1 MQIISRALPFVEK
14 IYTAEFK
21 ETKLPELPE
30 VETTCRGIRPYLIGQ
45 TINGVI
51 IRQAQL
57 RWPITRG
64 LADKISR
71 ANIES
76 VNRRGKYL
84 LITTSAGVLM
94 IHLGMSGSLKIVP
107 AKKPAE
113 KHDHFDLVFKDKQN
127 NKKALRLTDPRKF
140 GSVLWLKKENI
151 QQHKLLKKLGPEPL
165 TDAFSGEYLYQLS
178 RNKKVAVKSFIMNSH
193 NVVGVG
199 NIYANEALFRAG
211 IHPKRSAGR
220 ISKARY
226 VLLVTE
232 IKAVLSE
239 AIKQGGTTLKDF
251 TDGDGKPGY
260 FKQALAVY
268 GRAGLP
274 CQHCAQA
281 LKEIRMAQRSTVF
294 CSRCQK

>member
-1 MQIISRALPFVEK
+1 M
-14 IYTAEFK
+14 
-21 ETKLPELPE
+21 PELPE

-64 LADKISR
+64 LADKISKT
-71 ANIES
+71 NIES

-84 LITTSAGVLM
+84 LIATSAGVLM

-113 KHDHFDLVFKDKQN
+113 KHDHFDLLFKDKQN

-140 GSVLWLKKENI
+140 GSVLWLKKANF
-151 QQHKLLKKLGPEPL
+151 QQHKLLKELGPEPL

-178 RNKKVAVKSFIMNSH
+178 RNKKVSVKSFIMNSH

-211 IHPKRSAGR
+211 IHPSRSAGR

-294 CSRCQK
+294 CGRCQK